1 MDTMTFIVVL
11 LMTPRIVFAGLV
23 AEGEKPQKQTGGLV
37 VTKDLMGNVYRQCSN
52 IMYCGINM
60 IIVLFSHCRLFPVLI
75 IIIMMKDWC
84 L

>member
-1 MDTMTFIVVL
+1 MALMLIVVML
-11 LMTPRIVFAGLV
+11 ITPRIFVAGLV

-37 VTKDLMGNVYRQCSN
+37 VTKDLMGNAYSKCSN

-60 IIVLFSHCRLFPVLI
+60 SVVLFSNCRLHI
-75 IIIMMKDWC
+75 ITYVNNMRKS